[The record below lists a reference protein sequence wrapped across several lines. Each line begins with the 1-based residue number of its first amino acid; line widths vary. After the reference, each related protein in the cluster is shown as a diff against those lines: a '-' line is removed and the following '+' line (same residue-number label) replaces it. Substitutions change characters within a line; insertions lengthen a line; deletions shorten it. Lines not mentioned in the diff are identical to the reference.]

1 MMTVLRLYWEFF
13 KTGLFAVGG
22 GLATLPFLIEM
33 SEKTGWFTS
42 ADIADMIAI
51 SESTPGPLGINM
63 GTYVGYKTVG
73 MFGGLVSTLGII
85 TPAIVII
92 ILISKALQ
100 KFKNS
105 PGVEKVF
112 YGLRP
117 ASTGLIAAAGLGVA
131 RIAMLNI
138 PLFEQS
144 GQILDLFR
152 FKLIALGALM
162 YFLLVKFK
170 KHPIIY
176 IAAAAVIG
184 IVFKL

>member
-1 MMTVLRLYWEFF
+1 MGTVFRLYWEFF
-13 KTGLFAVGG
+13 KTGLFSVGG

-33 SEKTGWFTS
+33 SARTGWFTS
-42 ADIADMIAI
+42 ADIADMVAI

-63 GTYVGYKTVG
+63 GTYVGYKTIG
-73 MFGGLVSTLGII
+73 LFGGVVATLGII

-92 ILISKALQ
+92 ILISKVLQ

-105 PGVEKVF
+105 PAVEKIF

-131 RIAMLNI
+131 KIALLNI
-138 PLFEQS
+138 PLFEKTGS
-144 GQILDLFR
+144 FPDLIRFRQILLAAVMF
-152 FKLIALGALM
+152 
-162 YFLLVKFK
+162 FLLRKYK

-184 IVFKL
+184 IVFRL

>member
-1 MMTVLRLYWEFF
+1 MGTAFRLYWEFF
-13 KTGLFAVGG
+13 KTGLFSVGG

-33 SEKTGWFTS
+33 SARTGWFTS
-42 ADIADMIAI
+42 ADIADMVAI

-63 GTYVGYKTVG
+63 GTYVGYKTIG
-73 MFGGLVSTLGII
+73 LFGGVVATLGII

-92 ILISKALQ
+92 ILISKVLQ

-105 PGVEKVF
+105 PAVEKIF

-117 ASTGLIAAAGLGVA
+117 ASTGLITAAGLGVA
-131 RIAMLNI
+131 KIALLNI
-138 PLFEQS
+138 PLFEETGS
-144 GQILDLFR
+144 FLDLIRFRQILLAAVMF
-152 FKLIALGALM
+152 
-162 YFLLVKFK
+162 FLLRKYK
-170 KHPIIY
+170 KHPIVY

>member
-1 MMTVLRLYWEFF
+1 M
-13 KTGLFAVGG
+13 
-22 GLATLPFLIEM
+22 
-33 SEKTGWFTS
+33 
-42 ADIADMIAI
+42 
-51 SESTPGPLGINM
+51 
-63 GTYVGYKTVG
+63 
-73 MFGGLVSTLGII
+73 
-85 TPAIVII
+85 
-92 ILISKALQ
+92 
-100 KFKNS
+100 
-105 PGVEKVF
+105 EKVF